1 MNTMEQIVIKKIFIW
16 ILLSINLFF
25 SYIIGLS
32 VPQLETTSGEI
43 FGFVMIPLLIILN
56 YIILDRFHF
65 YTKKVNRK
73 EEKTSAKDEEIAKN

>member
-1 MNTMEQIVIKKIFIW
+1 MEQIIRKKMFIW
-16 ILLSINLFF
+16 ILLSINLLF

-32 VPQLETTSGEI
+32 VPQLETTSGEV

-65 YTKKVNRK
+65 YTKKVHNK
-73 EEKTSAKDEEIAKN
+73 EEKTPGKGKEIAEN

>member
-1 MNTMEQIVIKKIFIW
+1 MEQIVIKKIFIW
-16 ILLSINLFF
+16 IFLSINLFF

>member
-1 MNTMEQIVIKKIFIW
+1 MEQIIIKKIFIW